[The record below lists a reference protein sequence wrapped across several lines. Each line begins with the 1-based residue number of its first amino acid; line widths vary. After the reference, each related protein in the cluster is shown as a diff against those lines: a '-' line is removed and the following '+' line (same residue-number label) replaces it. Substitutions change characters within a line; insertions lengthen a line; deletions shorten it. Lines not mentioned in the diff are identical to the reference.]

1 MGHGNDHGDTAHH
14 LIPLPVYF
22 KIFGVLI
29 GLTFLTVLA
38 SRFDFGVMNTVVAFG
53 IATVKAGL
61 VLAFFMHLKYDNMMN
76 RVIIF
81 SGLFFLVVLY
91 FFCVLDEGTRIL
103 QRSTL

>member
-1 MGHGNDHGDTAHH
+1 MGHGKHEDHEHH
-14 LIPLPVYF
+14 LIPLEIYM
-22 KIFGVLI
+22 KIFAALI
-29 GLTFLTVLA
+29 ALTVITVLA
-38 SRFDFGVMNTVVAFG
+38 SRFDFGMMNTIVAFA

-81 SGLFFLVVLY
+81 SGLFFVIVLY
-91 FFCVLDEGTRIL
+91 FFCVLDEGTRII